1 MEDPQQRIEYL
12 CNSDDKDG
20 DDDDCDNG
28 DYDDDDDDCDNDDY
42 DDDEDDDEDIDNR
55 SEYLL
60 AMKSNG
66 KFSGNANDDI
76 SPIDGLYNKSNA
88 SISGKRSPD
97 NKVDGALAI
106 AFLLLLLLLSLLLLL
121 FLPILNKLSIVW

>member
-20 DDDDCDNG
+20 DDDDDK
-28 DYDDDDDDCDNDDY
+28 Y
-42 DDDEDDDEDIDNR
+42 DEDIDNR

-76 SPIDGLYNKSNA
+76 SPIDGLYSKSNA

-106 AFLLLLLLLSLLLLL
+106 AFLLLLLLLLSLLLLL

>member
-12 CNSDDKDG
+12 CSSDDKDDG
-20 DDDDCDNG
+20 DDG
-28 DYDDDDDDCDNDDY
+28 
-42 DDDEDDDEDIDNR
+42 DIDNR

-66 KFSGNANDDI
+66 KFSGNANNDI

-88 SISGKRSPD
+88 SMSGKRSPD
-97 NKVDGALAI
+97 NKVEGALAI

-121 FLPILNKLSIVW
+121 LFLPILNKLSIV

>member
-12 CNSDDKDG
+12 CNSDKDNHG
-20 DDDDCDNG
+20 DD
-28 DYDDDDDDCDNDDY
+28 
-42 DDDEDDDEDIDNR
+42 EEDIDNR
-55 SEYLL
+55 LEYLL

-106 AFLLLLLLLSLLLLL
+106 AFLLLLLLLSLLFLL
-121 FLPILNKLSIVW
+121 FLPILNKLSMVW

>member
-20 DDDDCDNG
+20 D
-28 DYDDDDDDCDNDDY
+28 
-42 DDDEDDDEDIDNR
+42 EDDEDIDNR

-76 SPIDGLYNKSNA
+76 SPIDGLYSKSNA

-106 AFLLLLLLLSLLLLL
+106 AFLLLLLLLLSLLLLL
-121 FLPILNKLSIVW
+121 FLPILNKLSIV

>member
-20 DDDDCDNG
+20 D
-28 DYDDDDDDCDNDDY
+28 
-42 DDDEDDDEDIDNR
+42 EDDEDIDNR

-76 SPIDGLYNKSNA
+76 SPIDGLYSKSNA

-106 AFLLLLLLLSLLLLL
+106 AFLLLLLLLLSLLLLL

>member
-20 DDDDCDNG
+20 DDDDDC
-28 DYDDDDDDCDNDDY
+28 DDDKY
-42 DDDEDDDEDIDNR
+42 DDEDIDNR

-76 SPIDGLYNKSNA
+76 SPIDGLYSKSNA

-121 FLPILNKLSIVW
+121 FLPILNKLSIV

>member
-12 CNSDDKDG
+12 CNSDKDNHG
-20 DDDDCDNG
+20 D
-28 DYDDDDDDCDNDDY
+28 
-42 DDDEDDDEDIDNR
+42 EEEEDIDNR

-106 AFLLLLLLLSLLLLL
+106 AFLLLLLLLSLLFLL
-121 FLPILNKLSIVW
+121 FLPILNKLSMVW

>member
-20 DDDDCDNG
+20 DDDDDK
-28 DYDDDDDDCDNDDY
+28 YDD
-42 DDDEDDDEDIDNR
+42 EDDEDIDNR

-121 FLPILNKLSIVW
+121 FLPILNKLSIV

>member
-12 CNSDDKDG
+12 CNSDKDNDG
-20 DDDDCDNG
+20 D
-28 DYDDDDDDCDNDDY
+28 
-42 DDDEDDDEDIDNR
+42 EEEDIDNR
-55 SEYLL
+55 LEYLL

-106 AFLLLLLLLSLLLLL
+106 AFLLLLLLLSLLFLL